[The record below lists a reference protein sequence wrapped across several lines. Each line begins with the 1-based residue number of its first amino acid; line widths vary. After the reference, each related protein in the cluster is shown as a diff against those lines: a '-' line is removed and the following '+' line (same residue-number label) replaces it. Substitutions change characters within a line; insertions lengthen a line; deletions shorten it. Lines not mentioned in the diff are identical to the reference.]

1 MLRIIHVDERAHTRG
16 GLQFI
21 AFGGHQHRA
30 CGELVKSVLARSISM
45 MSACLV
51 IAQNGR

>member
-1 MLRIIHVDERAHTRG
+1 MWMSVRTPAAACSSSLSEVISTER
-16 GLQFI
+16 
-21 AFGGHQHRA
+21 
-30 CGELVKSVLARSISM
+30 GELVKSVLARSISM